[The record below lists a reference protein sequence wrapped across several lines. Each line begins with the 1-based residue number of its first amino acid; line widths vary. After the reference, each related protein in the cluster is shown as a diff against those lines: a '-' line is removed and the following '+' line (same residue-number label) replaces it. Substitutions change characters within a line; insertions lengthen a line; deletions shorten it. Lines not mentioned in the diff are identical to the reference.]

1 MVTLLRIFFL
11 FTLLSGTV
19 LAQGYGDIIW
29 KKNLGGAGFEEPT
42 DVLTSGGWTYV
53 LGFSNSNSGDFS
65 VNNGSS
71 DLWLYKLDRAG
82 NKSWAY
88 NFGGSGFDLG
98 QKLLLMPDGGI
109 AVVGLTT
116 STNLPGFR
124 SAVDGL
130 YIRLSPQGNVLLDT
144 LINGVGFAEQF
155 VAASREDLFGADTI
169 GNTGVVVVGQTN
181 GTFLYGP
188 QDPSDT
194 LSGSVDALIM
204 KLTNAA
210 QYQWHN
216 RVFRNDTLKNLP
228 QVASQGGIS
237 AILNRFKGVVHLN
250 RGGYVAV
257 GDAAFFGDSNV
268 GDAYLVRFNEAGDT
282 VWTRLLGGAQG
293 DDGLRIEE
301 TSDGN
306 VIVLME
312 RRKPKAGNFPE
323 PDLWLAKI
331 NTTSGSTMWQRILGT
346 GFVESPQDMV
356 LVADTIVA
364 VVGWQDVDEA
374 GVATGYDGFLD
385 RYDARTGAT
394 IGSRRLFGASGKE
407 DRAYSVSYDNQT
419 DDYIIACGSI
429 GTSTFFPETKG
440 ETDWWII
447 RMAGDNSAFQQ
458 WVSRADG
465 QPGVAQGEE
474 LRAWPNP
481 ARGSLSLNRTDLDY
495 VELYNLA
502 GMRVQRWEGAGH
514 RQLDLSG
521 LGAGMYLLKAAKGS
535 QSWNQKIVIQ

>member
-1 MVTLLRIFFL
+1 
-11 FTLLSGTV
+11 
-19 LAQGYGDIIW
+19 
-29 KKNLGGAGFEEPT
+29 
-42 DVLTSGGWTYV
+42 
-53 LGFSNSNSGDFS
+53 
-65 VNNGSS
+65 
-71 DLWLYKLDRAG
+71 
-82 NKSWAY
+82 
-88 NFGGSGFDLG
+88 
-98 QKLLLMPDGGI
+98 
-109 AVVGLTT
+109 
-116 STNLPGFR
+116 
-124 SAVDGL
+124 
-130 YIRLSPQGNVLLDT
+130 
-144 LINGVGFAEQF
+144 
-155 VAASREDLFGADTI
+155 
-169 GNTGVVVVGQTN
+169 
-181 GTFLYGP
+181 
-188 QDPSDT
+188 
-194 LSGSVDALIM
+194 
-204 KLTNAA
+204 
-210 QYQWHN
+210 
-216 RVFRNDTLKNLP
+216 
-228 QVASQGGIS
+228 
-237 AILNRFKGVVHLN
+237 
-250 RGGYVAV
+250 
-257 GDAAFFGDSNV
+257 
-268 GDAYLVRFNEAGDT
+268 
-282 VWTRLLGGAQG
+282 GGAQG

-312 RRKPKAGNFPE
+312 RRKPKAGSLPE